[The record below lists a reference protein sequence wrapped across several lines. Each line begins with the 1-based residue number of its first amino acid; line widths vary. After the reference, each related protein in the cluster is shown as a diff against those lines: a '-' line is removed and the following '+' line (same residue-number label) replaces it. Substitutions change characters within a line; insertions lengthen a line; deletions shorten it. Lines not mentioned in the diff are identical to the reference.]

1 MNRRETVE
9 VNGQKF
15 TLLSVSITWYFNIND
30 RYLAGKRNSAGYM
43 NEMIKGVV
51 VEPME
56 VNKKGLE
63 YFEERGDIATVEQLI
78 ARIEK
83 FLRSPA
89 RQENGESAGEKA

>member
-15 TLLSVSITWYFNIND
+15 TLQSVSITWYFNIND
-30 RYLAGKRNSAGYM
+30 RYLAGKRNSAGY
-43 NEMIKGVV
+43 
-51 VEPME
+51 
-56 VNKKGLE
+56 
-63 YFEERGDIATVEQLI
+63 EERGDIATVEQLI

>member
-1 MNRRETVE
+1 MNRQETVE

-15 TLLSVSITWYFNIND
+15 TLQSVSITWYFNVND

-51 VEPME
+51 VEPIE
-56 VNKKGLE
+56 VN
-63 YFEERGDIATVEQLI
+63 FEERGDIATVEQLI

-89 RQENGESAGEKA
+89 RQENGESTSEKE

>member
-15 TLLSVSITWYFNIND
+15 TLQSVSITWYFNIND

-89 RQENGESAGEKA
+89 RQ